1 MAHITFPF
9 HSFSTLTGAENKCS
23 KGVACLQEKL
33 NFAVDNLYGK
43 VRIITK
49 NLRKMKKMNRFIS
62 FASRMVLSAV
72 VLATLLSAAV
82 VDAVA
87 AGGQATP
94 AYKAVWVYSTAS
106 DGYVNIREMPVVG
119 SNILGRIKTG
129 GRGAAYLGSTGM
141 WHRVEMNGV
150 EGYVDSRYCQVEGL
164 DKASMRVNG
173 GKGPIYYVV
182 IEEYRTLNEARKATE
197 KLPDSLDGAC
207 IYRFNDKDGTVY
219 ALTVASFLS
228 RETAQQQVDALS
240 QYLYRQSWILYRPTP
255 APCVYQGIEPSG
267 EPASLE
273 PR

>member
-23 KGVACLQEKL
+23 KGVACLQEKH
-33 NFAVDNLYGK
+33 NFAVDNLSIR

-49 NLRKMKKMNRFIS
+49 NLRKMEKMNRFIS
-62 FASRMVLSAV
+62 FTSRMVLSAV
-72 VLATLLSAAV
+72 VLAALLSAAV

-150 EGYVDSRYCQVEGL
+150 EGYVDSR
-164 DKASMRVNG
+164 
-173 GKGPIYYVV
+173 
-182 IEEYRTLNEARKATE
+182 
-197 KLPDSLDGAC
+197 
-207 IYRFNDKDGTVY
+207 
-219 ALTVASFLS
+219 
-228 RETAQQQVDALS
+228 
-240 QYLYRQSWILYRPTP
+240 
-255 APCVYQGIEPSG
+255 
-267 EPASLE
+267 
-273 PR
+273 